1 MSHPS
6 LTFMSLMPHSHDMRN
21 NGTSP
26 NNRKKK
32 LVRASLNKLQV
43 RDLTPVSKGDKR
55 CTSQHARIT
64 IVELVHRQLSALILI
79 LMF

>member
-21 NGTSP
+21 NGRSP
-26 NNRKKK
+26 NNRKNWCGHPYK
-32 LVRASLNKLQV
+32 RQV
-43 RDLTPVSKGDKR
+43 RDLTPVSKGYKR

-79 LMF
+79 LMFS